1 MNFTFAEEIPD
12 AMQDAVRTQDKSA
25 INQLLD
31 ECWKSTPLYLKTFYP
46 EVFNAPWGQRHGE
59 FFEVVDDPSLRFVV
73 ICTHREFGKT
83 TIVRH
88 GLMGKPFVYGS
99 KDHMLSVFVQ
109 PSETDAKDSLGTVR
123 NQFEINERILDV
135 FGNLKSKKWS
145 NEHLERADTGNIIV
159 PRGRVQ
165 SVRGININDNR
176 PSFVVLDDVEK
187 TDKIISD
194 TERAK
199 ILDWAY
205 TDVIRCLSELDGT
218 GRLIAIGNMMH
229 EDGMIANFQADSKF
243 TAVTIPLCDDDFK
256 TYWPA
261 YMTNEEVAI
270 DVANHRERGKMNQF
284 YREMMCKP
292 SGSETQLFK
301 PEYYRYYNNTT
312 IPIDQQDDEK
322 YIKLTEADLHKDNS
336 IVNILTVDPAGT
348 VSLTSDYTAM
358 VLSGFDRT
366 TERIFVRD
374 IVNKRFGDL
383 SPANIEQHR
392 KLRGDKNK
400 KLSRVEMEINTI
412 VTTAFDIA
420 EKNRCPVIGVEVA
433 GLKEFIS
440 YPFKL
445 EKAKRGSNIKIVELS
460 ARGGKNSPQ
469 GKERIAALVDLY
481 KKGYIIHNEQ
491 VCNVLESQ
499 LISYPNGKYD
509 DVADALAYVLM
520 VLDMGLVYFDPPDY
534 GNESVEKIEAE
545 YDDLYLEM
553 EDDNLESV
561 DDWRTL

>member
-12 AMQDAVRTQDKSA
+12 AMQDAVQTDDQLA
-25 INQLLD
+25 VNQLLD

-46 EVFNAPWGQRHGE
+46 EVFSAPWGQRHGS
-59 FFEVVDDPSLRFVV
+59 FFEVVDDHGIRFIV

-88 GLMGKPFVYGS
+88 GLIGKPFVYGS

-109 PSETDAKDSLGTVR
+109 PSETDAQNSLGTVR
-123 NQFEINERILDV
+123 NQFETNQRIKNV
-135 FGNLKSKKWS
+135 FGELKSKKWS
-145 NEHLERADTGNIIV
+145 NEMLERSETGNIIV
-159 PRGRVQ
+159 PRGRAQ

-176 PSFVVLDDVEK
+176 PQFVVLDDVEK
-187 TDKIISD
+187 TDKITSD
-194 TERAK
+194 IERVR

-218 GRLIAIGNMMH
+218 GRLIVIGNMMH
-229 EDGMIANFQADSKF
+229 EDGLIANLIADKKF
-243 TAVTIPLCDDDFK
+243 ENVVIPLCDDNFK

-301 PEYYRYYNNTT
+301 TEYFRYYNSTT
-312 IPIDQQDDEK
+312 VPLAQQQENEK
-322 YIKLTEADLHKDNS
+322 YVTLTESDLRKDQN
-336 IVNILTVDPAGT
+336 IVNVLTVDPAGT

-358 VLSGFDRT
+358 VLSGFNRKD
-366 TERIFVRD
+366 EHIYVRE
-374 IVNKRFGDL
+374 IVNERFGDL
-383 SPANIEQHR
+383 TKIDPKTKRA
-392 KLRGDKNK
+392 
-400 KLSRVEMEINTI
+400 EMEINSL
-412 VTTAFDIA
+412 VTRAFDIA
-420 EKNRCPVIGVEVA
+420 EKNLCSVIGVEVA
-433 GLKEFIS
+433 GLKEFII
-440 YPFKL
+440 YPFRL
-445 EKAKRGSNIKIVELS
+445 EAARRGSNIKIIELS

-469 GKERIAALVDLY
+469 GKERIASLVDLY
-481 KKGYIIHNEQ
+481 KKGYIIHNEA

-499 LISYPNGKYD
+499 LISYPNGKHD
-509 DVADALAYVLM
+509 DVADALAYLLM

-534 GNESVEKIEAE
+534 GYEGVDSVEAE
-545 YDDLYLEM
+545 YDDLYNDM
-553 EDDNLESV
+553 QNDNLESV
-561 DDWRTL
+561 DEDWRTL